1 MRPLPALSL
10 IETRVLG
17 VLYEKQHTVPDTY
30 PLTLNSLVSGCNQ
43 KTSRS
48 PVIDASDAQVLEA
61 LDSLKAASL
70 VIESSG
76 GRATRYEHNLDRVLH
91 VPEQSA
97 SVLTALMLRGPQTP
111 GELRLACERLYRFAD
126 ISSVEAFLE
135 ELAAR
140 EAGALV
146 MQLPRLPG
154 AREQRWA
161 HLLSGTPSIE
171 AVVDTAAGV
180 DGSSLDI
187 DALRARVA
195 TLEAEVSELKATLAR
210 VCGELGLTPA
220 GGAQGQV

>member
-76 GRATRYEHNLDRVLH
+76 GRATRYEHNMDRVLH

-97 SVLTALMLRGPQTP
+97 ALLTALMLRGPQTP

-140 EAGALV
+140 EAGVLV
-146 MQLPRLPG
+146 VQLPRLPG

-161 HLLSGTPSIE
+161 HLLCGPMQAAPHAPGGPS
-171 AVVDTAAGV
+171 AADTAQRLMQLETEV
-180 DGSSLDI
+180 
-187 DALRARVA
+187 ARLQA
-195 TLEAEVSELKATLAR
+195 TVRRLCA
-210 VCGELGLTPA
+210 ELGVEPHES
-220 GGAQGQV
+220 

>member
-17 VLYEKQHTVPDTY
+17 VLYEKQRTVPDTY

-61 LDSLKAASL
+61 LASLKASSL

-97 SVLTALMLRGPQTP
+97 ALLTALMLRGPQTP

-171 AVVDTAAGV
+171 AAVDSATSV

-220 GGAQGQV
+220 GGTQGQT

>member
-48 PVIDASDAQVLEA
+48 PVIEASDAQVREA

-76 GRATRYEHNLDRVLH
+76 GRVTRYEHNLGRVLH

-97 SVLTALMLRGPQTP
+97 ALLTALMLRGPQTP
-111 GELRLACERLYRFAD
+111 GELRLASERLYRFAD
-126 ISSVEAFLE
+126 ISSVEAFLA

-140 EAGALV
+140 DAGALV

-161 HLLSGTPSIE
+161 HLLSGTPSFE
-171 AVVDTAAGV
+171 APMDSAAGV

-187 DALRARVA
+187 DALRARLA
-195 TLEAEVSELKATLAR
+195 TLETEVDHLKATLAQ
-210 VCGELGLTPA
+210 VCGALGLTPS
-220 GGAQGQV
+220 GGRQGQT

>member
-76 GRATRYEHNLDRVLH
+76 GRATRYEHNVDRVLH

-135 ELAAR
+135 ELAAL

-154 AREQRWA
+154 ARERRWA

-220 GGAQGQV
+220 GGAQGQA

>member
-17 VLYEKQHTVPDTY
+17 VLYEKQRTVPDTY
-30 PLTLNSLVSGCNQ
+30 PLTLNALVSGCNQ

-48 PVIDASDAQVLEA
+48 PVIEAGDAQVQEA
-61 LDSLKAASL
+61 LDALKAASL

-76 GRATRYEHNLDRVLH
+76 GRVTRYEHNLERVLH

-97 SVLTALMLRGPQTP
+97 ALLTALMLRGPQTP
-111 GELRLACERLYRFAD
+111 GELRLATERLYRFAD

-161 HLLSGTPSIE
+161 HLLSGRPGIE
-171 AVVDTAAGV
+171 APVDSVASV
-180 DGSSLDI
+180 DGASLDS
-187 DALRARVA
+187 DALRTRVA
-195 TLEAEVSELKATLAR
+195 TLEAEVSALKATLAR
-210 VCGELGLTPA
+210 VCGELGLTPS
-220 GGAQGQV
+220 GGQQGQT